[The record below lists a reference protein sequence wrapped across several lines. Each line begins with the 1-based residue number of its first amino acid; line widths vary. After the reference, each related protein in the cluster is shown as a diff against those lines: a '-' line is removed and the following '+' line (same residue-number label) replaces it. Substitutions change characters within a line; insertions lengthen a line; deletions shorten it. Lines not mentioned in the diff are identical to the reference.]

1 MNSFPDLFFHKIK
14 FWENAIKRLVVTLK
28 LISQVCGLRP
38 RVDFIS
44 GVATPPGCLDQ
55 RKVFPGVA
63 GASDRDCR
71 LLDGADRQHG
81 GSPAIVGERQ
91 LRHRASQDGDSES
104 QVSRESC
111 CCIFVSRKF
120 LSIIP
125 EHRRKNSANTVH
137 SKYFGMSKTQMS
149 KIRCN
154 VELTKTSWIAES

>member
-1 MNSFPDLFFHKIK
+1 M
-14 FWENAIKRLVVTLK
+14 
-28 LISQVCGLRP
+28 ISQVCGLRP

-81 GSPAIVGERQ
+81 GSPAIVGEGQ

-111 CCIFVSRKF
+111 CCIFFQS
-120 LSIIP
+120 SIQFMAYHIFVF
-125 EHRRKNSANTVH
+125 K
-137 SKYFGMSKTQMS
+137 
-149 KIRCN
+149 
-154 VELTKTSWIAES
+154 VELVTLLEQFHLTERIIKKPQGHLSLKVCNDEFFRR